1 MSMTSDFF
9 DAPLDFAKEHAVCPP
24 SYIEGYKG
32 KDATTLDTKGYK
44 GIGPDPERPVGSIR
58 YARGHEFAKDRLH
71 RVVRRY
77 AAHGGG
83 KMEDRNDEGAGVVRM
98 KSAYAAFG
106 EAKSIYFLPWDE
118 SGAIIKLH
126 LPTKGR
132 HNPDPDVF
140 FTAAINGC
148 SVFVQGDPDNPTVYH
163 AGGNTGRSD
172 HNDAARFWR
181 HALVNH
187 MKSSDTAQARGKIQ
201 AEVNKTDYVR
211 TPGTQS
217 NSSTPTA
224 DKYEQELRQRLNKKG
239 SFTVTMVSPWGCVFG
254 LRTGNNWEF
263 YLQENGTV
271 VCNYVTKAG
280 VRTVSYARP
289 MKLNKIFPG
298 GTSGISSM
306 SLPVPVT
313 IS

>member
-9 DAPLDFAKEHAVCPP
+9 DGPLDFAKEHAVCPP

-44 GIGPDPERPVGSIR
+44 GIGPNPERPVGSIR
-58 YARGHEFAKDRLH
+58 YARVMSSKKIGYIELFDDMRP
-71 RVVRRY
+71 
-77 AAHGGG
+77 GGG

-98 KSAYAAFG
+98 KSAYSTFG
-106 EAKSIYFLPWDE
+106 EAKPIYFLPWDE

-132 HNPDPDVF
+132 HVPDPDVF

-148 SVFVQGDPDNPTVYH
+148 SVFVQGDPTSPTVYH

-187 MKSSDTAQARGKIQ
+187 IKNSDTAQARGKLQ

-224 DKYEQELRQRLNKKG
+224 DKYEQELKDRLNKKG

-254 LRTGNNWEF
+254 VRTGNNWEF

-298 GTSGISSM
+298 GTSNISAM

>member
-1 MSMTSDFF
+1 MSMTTDFF
-9 DAPLDFAKEHAVCPP
+9 AAPLAFAKEHAICPP

-32 KDATTLDTKGYK
+32 KDAATLDTKGYK
-44 GIGPDPERPVGSIR
+44 GIGPNPENPVGSIR
-58 YARGHEFAKDRLH
+58 YARVMSSKKIGYVELFDDMRP
-71 RVVRRY
+71 
-77 AAHGGG
+77 GGA

-98 KSAYAAFG
+98 KYAYSTFG
-106 EAKSIYFLPWDE
+106 EASPIYFLPWDE

-126 LPTKGR
+126 LPTKGK
-132 HNPDPDVF
+132 HAPDPDVF

-187 MKSSDTAQARGKIQ
+187 LKNSETAQARGKIQ
-201 AEVNKTDYVR
+201 AEINKTDYVR

-224 DKYEQELRQRLNKKG
+224 DKYEQELKDRLDKKG

-254 LRTGNNWEF
+254 LRTGTNWEF

-298 GTSGISSM
+298 GTSSISSM

>member
-1 MSMTSDFF
+1 MSMTTDFF
-9 DAPLDFAKEHAVCPP
+9 AAPLDFAKEHAVCPP
-24 SYIEGYKG
+24 SNIAGYKG
-32 KDATTLDTKGYK
+32 KDATTLDTTGYK
-44 GIGPDPERPVGSIR
+44 GIGPDPENPIGSIR
-58 YARGHEFAKDRLH
+58 YARVMSSQKIGYIELFDDMRPGGAK
-71 RVVRRY
+71 
-77 AAHGGG
+77 A
-83 KMEDRNDEGAGVVRM
+83 EDRNDEGAGVVRM
-98 KSAYAAFG
+98 KSAYSTFG
-106 EAKSIYFLPWDE
+106 EAKPIYFLPWDE

-126 LPTKGR
+126 LPTKGK
-132 HNPDPDVF
+132 HKPDPDVF

-187 MKSSDTAQARGKIQ
+187 MKDSDTAQARGKIQ

-224 DKYEQELRQRLNKKG
+224 DKYEQELKDRLNKKG

-254 LRTGNNWEF
+254 VRTGTNWEF

-298 GTSGISSM
+298 GTSSISSM
-306 SLPVPVT
+306 SLPVPIT